1 MNLLT
6 LPAGSKT
13 KQFCKAA
20 QMELAQLPGALAEL
34 KLEQQLAKPGQVKL
48 PASRYLVLNVIP
60 LAT

>member
-1 MNLLT
+1 
-6 LPAGSKT
+6 
-13 KQFCKAA
+13 
-20 QMELAQLPGALAEL
+20 MELAQLPGALAEL